1 MLRQRRTHR
10 RRTRLQREVFGSI
23 AAGHLKRSRDSRVD
37 WTSGR
42 SGTSRSAK
50 APWGNGTGQTNR
62 QGCTARIS
70 GANRTRCDLSH
81 RDVASGDGV
90 GDRSAADP

>member
-1 MLRQRRTHR
+1 M
-10 RRTRLQREVFGSI
+10 FGSI
-23 AAGHLKRSRDSRVD
+23 AAGHLKRSRDSRVE
-37 WTSGR
+37 WTIGR
-42 SGTSRSAK
+42 SGTSRSAR
-50 APWGNGTGQTNR
+50 APWGNGTGPTNR

-81 RDVASGDGV
+81 GDVARGDVV